1 MDCFLKIKQQYQNKR
16 ILILGL
22 GIQGGGLT
30 ALDFF
35 YRLGCSIR
43 VSDNKNQE
51 QLAHSLNQLKS
62 YSNLEYEFG
71 QHSPEFIRWC
81 QVVVRNPGIPFN
93 SPALQLARQ
102 LKKEIIMPSAFFLSH
117 CQTQTIGIT
126 GTRGKSTTTN
136 LIYQILK
143 QNLSVKVGLAGNL
156 PQYSAFKLIDQ
167 FKSQDYAVL
176 ELSSWELQAF
186 AEQKISPKIAVLTNI
201 YPDHL
206 NFYDNM
212 ADYASDKMQI
222 FANQKQNDYL
232 VTLESTYKQNQT
244 LINKYLRSKLVLVKN
259 DYYDAEFKYLIGH
272 HNQENAS
279 LALKVGELVG
289 LARHQIEP
297 IIHNFPGLN
306 FRLESLGTIKQALF
320 YNDSTSTTP
329 IAGIKAIE
337 AVASK
342 FPNKRII
349 MIAGGKE
356 KNLPYDQWLTLI
368 NRVPEQIFILPGSFS
383 DLVKEKISKK
393 LTPVENLPTLF
404 AKLLPLLDSKTIVL
418 FSPSATSFATFN
430 NEFDRGE
437 QFSSHF
443 KRYQKQYG
451 A

>member
-1 MDCFLKIKQQYQNKR
+1 M
-16 ILILGL
+16 
-22 GIQGGGLT
+22 
-30 ALDFF
+30 
-35 YRLGCSIR
+35 
-43 VSDNKNQE
+43 
-51 QLAHSLNQLKS
+51 
-62 YSNLEYEFG
+62 
-71 QHSPEFIRWC
+71 
-81 QVVVRNPGIPFN
+81 
-93 SPALQLARQ
+93 
-102 LKKEIIMPSAFFLSH
+102 
-117 CQTQTIGIT
+117 
-126 GTRGKSTTTN
+126 
-136 LIYQILK
+136 
-143 QNLSVKVGLAGNL
+143 
-156 PQYSAFKLIDQ
+156 
-167 FKSQDYAVL
+167 
-176 ELSSWELQAF
+176 
-186 AEQKISPKIAVLTNI
+186 
-201 YPDHL
+201 
-206 NFYDNM
+206 
-212 ADYASDKMQI
+212 KM
-222 FANQKQNDYL
+222 
-232 VTLESTYKQNQT
+232 TYQT

-259 DYYDAEFKYLIGH
+259 DYYDAEFKYLISH

-329 IAGIKAIE
+329 IAGIKAME
-337 AVASK
+337 AIASK

-368 NRVPEQIFILPGSFS
+368 NRVPEQIFLLPGSFS

-393 LTPVENLPTLF
+393 LTSVENLPTLF
-404 AKLLPLLDSKTIVL
+404 ANLLPLLDSKTIVL

-430 NEFDRGE
+430 NDFDRGE